1 MNIRII
7 SRREPWM
14 TQPEWRHALRH
25 RRALLQHLEGRGVA
39 LTPYI
44 AARVQDFL
52 VLLTLVLRMEQ
63 VFTPAEGE
71 ETTPPVPTL
80 AQLEEIAVARERVA
94 RLLAEIVG
102 AAVPCHGEST
112 ARENAVPEEYPQ
124 PDVTLHETT
133 SENPPATEPETQ
145 MAPLPGGLLLTQE
158 SAEPEQ
164 VALPGTPLNRRQRR
178 ALARVA
184 A

>member
-25 RRALLQHLEGRGVA
+25 RRALQQHLEGRGVA

-63 VFTPAEGE
+63 VFMPAEGE
-71 ETTPPVPTL
+71 DTTPPVPTL

-94 RLLAEIVG
+94 RLLAELVG
-102 AAVPCHGEST
+102 AAIPCHGESI
-112 ARENAVPEEYPQ
+112 ARENVVPEEYPQ
-124 PDVTLHETT
+124 PEMTLHETT

-145 MAPLPGGLLLTQE
+145 MAPLPGLLLTQE
-158 SAEPEQ
+158 SAQPVQ